1 MPVKWANSGWD
12 HKLDGLAVKSKWIV
26 VCEIFL
32 KEVIQVK
39 YFDYCYQI
47 CEVVYYTLIVFESK
61 YSCIVLRS
69 PHILWN
75 TES

>member
-12 HKLDGLAVKSKWIV
+12 HKLDGLEVKSKRIV
-26 VCEIFL
+26 YEIFL

-39 YFDYCYQI
+39 YFDYCCQI
-47 CEVVYYTLIVFESK
+47 CEVLYDTLIVFESK

-75 TES
+75 AQS

>member
-12 HKLDGLAVKSKWIV
+12 HKLDGLEVKSKWI

-39 YFDYCYQI
+39 YFDYCCQI
-47 CEVVYYTLIVFESK
+47 CEVVYDTLIMLESN
-61 YSCIVLRS
+61 YSYIVLRS

-75 TES
+75 AQS